1 MRIFVT
7 GATGWVGSA
16 VVQELLAAG
25 HQVLGMARSD
35 AGAEALAATGAT
47 VHRGTL
53 EDLDSLRSGAAV
65 VDGVI
70 HTAFNHDFSKFAA
83 NAAAEQ
89 AAIDALGGALEGTD
103 RPLVITSG
111 IGFMAPGRIAIEDD
125 KVPDDAP
132 LPRNPEAAADRWA
145 ARGVHT
151 SLVRLPPSVH
161 GTGDHGFI
169 ALLSKIARQQGAS
182 AYIGEG
188 RNHWPAV
195 HRFDA
200 AKVFRLALEKNA
212 AGSSYHAVAE
222 QGVPFK
228 AIAEAIGRGLNL
240 PVVSKAPGEVESHFG
255 FFARFAGIDVEA
267 SSALTRER
275 LGWTPTGI
283 DLIADI
289 DQGHYFAG

>member
-16 VVQELLAAG
+16 VVKDLLEAG

-35 AGAEALAATGAT
+35 AGAEALAAAGAS

-53 EDLDSLRSGAAV
+53 EDLESLRTGAAQA
-65 VDGVI
+65 DGVI
-70 HTAFNHDFSKFAA
+70 HTAFNHDFSKFLD
-83 NAAAEQ
+83 NTVVEQ

-111 IGFMAPGRIAIEDD
+111 IAFMGPGRVATEDD
-125 KVPDDAP
+125 AIPENAP
-132 LPRNPEAAADRWA
+132 LPRNPEAAAARWA
-145 ARGVHT
+145 ARGVNT

-169 ALLSKIARQQGAS
+169 ALLTNIARQQGSS
-182 AYIGEG
+182 AYIGDG
-188 RNHWPAV
+188 ANHWPAV

-200 AKVFRLALEKNA
+200 ARVYRLALERKIG
-212 AGSSYHAVAE
+212 GSRYHAVAE

-240 PVVSKAPGEVESHFG
+240 PVLSKAPDEVEGHFG
-255 FFARFAGIDVEA
+255 MFARFAGIDVEA
-267 SSALTRER
+267 SSALTTER

-283 DLIADI
+283 DLIPDLDA
-289 DQGHYFAG
+289 GHYFAG